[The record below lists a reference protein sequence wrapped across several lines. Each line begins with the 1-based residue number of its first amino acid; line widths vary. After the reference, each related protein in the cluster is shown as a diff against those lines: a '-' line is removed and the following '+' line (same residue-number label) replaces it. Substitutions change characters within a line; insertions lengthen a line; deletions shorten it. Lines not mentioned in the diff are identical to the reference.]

1 MIFSRDEKKL
11 IFVTVIFFFFFVHS
25 MCLSGSQFP
34 DEGLNLGHGS
44 ESSESPPLDP
54 EGTPKKKLLMFSPL
68 SVANITDFLCVN
80 TLGSRDLMLAHIPH
94 CGLWYILVCTTGP
107 FESSRNELYCAF
119 LLAQMIKNLPAMQ
132 ESWVLSL
139 HWEDPLEEEWHPT
152 TLFLPKKFHGQRTLV
167 GYSPRHC
174 EDLDMTE

>member
-1 MIFSRDEKKL
+1 MRRNSFL
-11 IFVTVIFFFFFVHS
+11 LLLFFFFF
-25 MCLSGSQFP
+25 LSTARAFQDLFP

-68 SVANITDFLCVN
+68 SFANITDLLCVN
-80 TLGSRDLMLAHIPH
+80 ALGSRDLMLAHIPH
-94 CGLWYILVCTTGP
+94 CGLWYVLVGTTGP

-139 HWEDPLEEEWHPT
+139 HWEDPLEEEMAPHHT
-152 TLFLPKKFHGQRTLV
+152 ILA
-167 GYSPRHC
+167 
-174 EDLDMTE
+174 